1 MIVLLSTI
9 VAQGQINIGGNVY
22 GGGNAGDTEGST
34 TVTVRG
40 GDINNVFGGARM
52 ANVGGRAFVNIDG
65 KKASEDILIA
75 NVYGG
80 NDISGTIGQS
90 ATLPTE
96 LENVKTETSSTDKT
110 KNTIDNTW
118 NAFVKTSPCT
128 TKHSATIS
136 NQTIEADEIMVVVGS
151 LYGGGNGEYVY
162 KAADGTTDLMDND
175 GHYIVKDEAG
185 NTVATSTSPFTK
197 PELGKTY
204 LEVKG
209 GCIAHVYGG
218 GNNATV
224 TDNTTINIDNT
235 SDDLQKAVA
244 VWSAVNNKDMAEV
257 QQYLQTKV

>member
-1 MIVLLSTI
+1 MKKVITILMIVLLSTI
-9 VAQGQINIGGNVY
+9 VAQGQITIGGNVY

-40 GDINNVFGGARM
+40 GDISNVFGGARM
-52 ANVGGRAFVNIDG
+52 ANVGGRAFVN
-65 KKASEDILIA
+65 ILIA

-136 NQTIEADEIMVVVGS
+136 NQTIEADEIM
-151 LYGGGNGEYVY
+151 
-162 KAADGTTDLMDND
+162 
-175 GHYIVKDEAG
+175 DEAG
-185 NTVATSTSPFTK
+185 IKGRDRKEYVDMIAAQII
-197 PELGKTY
+197 LQDY
-204 LEVKG
+204 L
-209 GCIAHVYGG
+209 
-218 GNNATV
+218 
-224 TDNTTINIDNT
+224 DNTKD
-235 SDDLQKAVA
+235 KA
-244 VWSAVNNKDMAEV
+244 
-257 QQYLQTKV
+257 